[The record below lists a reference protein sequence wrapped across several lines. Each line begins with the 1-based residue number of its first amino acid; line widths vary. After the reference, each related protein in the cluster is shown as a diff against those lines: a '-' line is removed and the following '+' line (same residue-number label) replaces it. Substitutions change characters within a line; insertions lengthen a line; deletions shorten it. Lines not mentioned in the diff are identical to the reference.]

1 MGAEANGEET
11 LDTSTQN
18 EEGQEGALPV
28 TETAPSA
35 EADPVGAGD
44 AAADLDEPD
53 GEGGDAA
60 AAATEARVAELERRL
75 AEQDVTFKLTLA
87 GARNVKAA
95 QALLADHGGDVEK
108 LKEAEPWLF
117 ETSQPNSQ
125 ESKPKGKTG
134 LPNAGAAID
143 TEKQMKHWREI
154 AGLGEE

>member
-11 LDTSTQN
+11 LDTSAQN
-18 EEGQEGALPV
+18 EEGQEGTLPV
-28 TETAPSA
+28 TETAPAA
-35 EADPVGAGD
+35 EADPVDTGD
-44 AAADLDEPD
+44 AAAELDEP
-53 GEGGDAA
+53 EGGETAA
-60 AAATEARVAELERRL
+60 ANAATEARVAELERRL

-95 QALLADHGGDVEK
+95 QALLGDHGNDVDA
-108 LKEAEPWLF
+108 LKAAEPWLF
-117 ETSQPNSQ
+117 ETSQPTSQ